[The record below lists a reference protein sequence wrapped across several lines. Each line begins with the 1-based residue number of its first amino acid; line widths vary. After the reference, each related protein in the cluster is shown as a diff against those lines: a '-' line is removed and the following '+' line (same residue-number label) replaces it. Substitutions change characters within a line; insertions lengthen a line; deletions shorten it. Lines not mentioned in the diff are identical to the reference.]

1 LDKCLTLKLRAILI
15 EFQVEV
21 EALQALAVEVVQVE
35 VVLLTQV
42 EVTAFQSGILIMVMV
57 LDSVVLEEQEVEV
70 LQARER

>member
-42 EVTAFQSGILIMVMV
+42 EVTAFQSGILIMVTV